1 MDFSDT
7 CLRDT
12 SSRLSAAWLIKQKF
26 RSLSRDR
33 IAVLKLF
40 RIDWFRNMAFNSVF
54 DLIASFM

>member
-1 MDFSDT
+1 
-7 CLRDT
+7 LRDT